1 LCWQSGL
8 SVGIALQAALSA
20 GCSDDPVPL
29 PVEHLVAFSAGL
41 DFEQGT
47 PPEAMQVDLLVSVAR
62 QTTGC
67 AGECVAES
75 VHDAVVRAGAGE
87 SRVALD
93 YDAETGDYHGVSLGY
108 APRYVVEVD
117 VAGQQR
123 IEREARSP
131 SLFSFELDPE
141 PLVAGAEATIVWTP
155 SAEAG
160 ITAVA
165 LVSTSLGATY
175 ITPAAGDYPDD
186 GREDLPASALP
197 EAGSYEVKLQRRRA
211 EGERTFFGSVTIIA
225 GTTVIVEPGDAP

>member
-1 LCWQSGL
+1 M
-8 SVGIALQAALSA
+8 QAALLA

-47 PPEAMQVDLLVSVAR
+47 PPEAMRVDLLVTVAR

-67 AGECVAES
+67 AGECLAEG

-87 SRVALD
+87 DRVVLD

-108 APRYVVEVD
+108 APVYTVEVD

-123 IEREARSP
+123 IEREIRSP

-141 PLVAGAEATIVWTP
+141 PLVAGAEATIVWAP
-155 SAEAG
+155 SDEAG
-160 ITAVA
+160 VTAVA
-165 LVSTSLGATY
+165 LVSVADEATY
-175 ITPAAGDYPDD
+175 ITPAAADYPDD

-197 EAGSYEVKLQRRRA
+197 ESGSYEVMLQRRRA
-211 EGERTFFGSVTIIA
+211 ESVRAFFGSVTIIA
-225 GTTVIVEPGDAP
+225 GATVIVEPGGAP